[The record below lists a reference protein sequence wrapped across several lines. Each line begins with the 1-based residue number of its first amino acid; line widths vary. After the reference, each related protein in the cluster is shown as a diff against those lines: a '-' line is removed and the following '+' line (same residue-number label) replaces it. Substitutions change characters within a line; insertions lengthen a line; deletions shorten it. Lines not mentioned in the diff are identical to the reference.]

1 MAAPPVA
8 NHFNKTRP
16 SQLLGTAMKTFI
28 CCKSTR
34 IGLSQWIEFSSD
46 GPISAIRWL
55 VNGPIR
61 SKSCAINSRDSRLGD
76 VNNNQQAKTE
86 IIHPILGRKQEDSF
100 RAVDKTMGGVNAI
113 WRPELGAGVFCCASL
128 LFCYWKRMRGEKW
141 TRSCPPSNGVNDDV
155 KTYNWCPLVARYMA
169 IVCNDCCHWSP
180 WATICGRSDCVFQDA
195 DTFVLK

>member
-16 SQLLGTAMKTFI
+16 SQLLVTAMKTFI

-61 SKSCAINSRDSRLGD
+61 SKSCAINSRQQTRWRQQQPTSKNGNNSSDFGPQTRRFFQSRGQND
-76 VNNNQQAKTE
+76 
-86 IIHPILGRKQEDSF
+86 GRSQ
-100 RAVDKTMGGVNAI
+100 RHLTAGI
-113 WRPELGAGVFCCASL
+113 RRWRLLLCVSSL
-128 LFCYWKRMRGEKW
+128 LLL
-141 TRSCPPSNGVNDDV
+141 
-155 KTYNWCPLVARYMA
+155 KTDARREMNEVVSS
-169 IVCNDCCHWSP
+169 IQWS
-180 WATICGRSDCVFQDA
+180 
-195 DTFVLK
+195 